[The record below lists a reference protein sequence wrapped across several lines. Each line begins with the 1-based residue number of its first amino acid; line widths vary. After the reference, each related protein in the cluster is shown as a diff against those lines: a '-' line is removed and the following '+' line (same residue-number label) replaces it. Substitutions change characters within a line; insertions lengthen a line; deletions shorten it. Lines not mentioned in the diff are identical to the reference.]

1 SKANPGEIWAR
12 FPKFVIGFVI
22 ASALVTWIPSHY
34 SLADYRKVVTPE
46 FVAPITALRTW
57 AFIFCFLS
65 IGLSTRLRSLTATG
79 LKPFLAFTAGGVVN
93 IALRYAL
100 SARAFLPCL

>member
-1 SKANPGEIWAR
+1 
-12 FPKFVIGFVI
+12 VIGFVI
-22 ASALVTWIPSHY
+22 ASALVTWIASHY

-65 IGLSTRLRSLTATG
+65 IGLTTRLRLLSATG
-79 LKPFLAFTAGGVVN
+79 LKPFLAFTAGVVVN
-93 IALRYAL
+93 IAIGYAL
-100 SARAFLPCL
+100 SAHVFAPYWNGLGQGA